1 MEEFTYQL
9 VASAY
14 NKYQKVVSKMGSRPE
29 TSPPEAPER
38 SAEWFADIMADMTT
52 NNDDES
58 GEELVKEGETHDVP
72 SPYERNACAVRSLI
86 HFIDYHRS
94 EFHATVEGYAE
105 ENSDWLL
112 VGHKGGSNEKTHLVN
127 PAKETHK
134 PDIAAPDGMPSPP
147 ISRQSLKSSH
157 PPNTQDAQPHNRMKH
172 KRYISRIDRTGMPR
186 DSQQCDKRDYPRYL
200 EEVNPKDY
208 NDESTRHSRSGIVST
223 NDEQRQDDMDML
235 IAGLKKLTVREFQTT
250 VDEEGN
256 AYGPEETAAA
266 DDLELSS
273 WDHVPDPVGEVSNPL
288 SSSPSDKISVP
299 NFLKNLKARVPEW
312 KTFFKQPVNK
322 LDGQQAERTLP
333 ARAQFQEPYRY
344 YTLGEHE

>member
-29 TSPPEAPER
+29 TTLPEAPER
-38 SAEWFADIMADMTT
+38 SAEWFADIMANMTT

-58 GEELVKEGETHDVP
+58 GEDLIKEGENH
-72 SPYERNACAVRSLI
+72 
-86 HFIDYHRS
+86 HRS
-94 EFHATVEGYAE
+94 KFHATVEGYAE

-112 VGHKGGSNEKTHLVN
+112 VGHKRTSNEKTHLVN
-127 PAKETHK
+127 PVKETHK
-134 PDIAAPDGMPSPP
+134 PGLAAPDGMQTPL
-147 ISRQSLKSSH
+147 ISQQSLKSSH
-157 PPNTQDAQPHNRMKH
+157 PSKTQDAQPHNRMKH
-172 KRYISRIDRTGMPR
+172 KRYISRIDGTGMSR
-186 DSQQCDKRDYPRYL
+186 DSQQCDKRDCPRDL
-200 EEVNPKDY
+200 EEVNPKDC
-208 NDESTRHSRSGIVST
+208 NDECTRHSRSGIVST
-223 NDEQRQDDMDML
+223 SDEQTQAEMDML

-266 DDLELSS
+266 ADDPELGS
-273 WDHVPDPVGEVSNPL
+273 WDHVPEELAGEMSNPS
-288 SSSPSDKISVP
+288 SSSPSGKISVP

-312 KTFFKQPVNK
+312 KTLFKQPVNK
-322 LDGQQAERTLP
+322 LDGQQAERTPP

-344 YTLGEHE
+344 YTLGEYE